1 MESSTAS
8 VPDIDYELTTVPY
21 GSGCVTTTVESF
33 PFKRR
38 TLLHVLNKWI
48 IYYFFC
54 ACCDN
59 QSYYFYEGDNIDTC
73 KECRAPVCRKCVNCI
88 RTYQWSDS
96 KKCRW
101 CASLVSP
108 LAKIDVSA
116 NTEYQMEISNAQE
129 QFSHLGNWFREVFKI
144 VPKFDF
150 SKIIWRKH
158 FEKQGWRFYGKAE
171 WFFNVKLP
179 NQCDVVMANMV
190 FHHTFYN
197 STHFKYR
204 DNRNKFAEFFKRF
217 SSEQE
222 PELFFESRQMLLM
235 QTISIMMLERM
246 GNPFFDGVLR
256 RVNANFS
263 EKLSIG
269 LGVRLRRHK

>member
-8 VPDIDYELTTVPY
+8 EPDIDYELRTVPCR
-21 GSGCVTTTVESF
+21 GGCVSTTVESF

-38 TLLHVLNKWI
+38 TLLHVLNDWI
-48 IYYFFC
+48 IYNFFC
-54 ACCDN
+54 ACCNN
-59 QSYYFYEGDNIDTC
+59 QYYFFYDGEKIDTC
-73 KECRAPVCRKCVNCI
+73 KECHAPVCRKCVNCI

-108 LAKIDVSA
+108 LAQIDVNT
-116 NTEYQMEISNAQE
+116 NTEYKIELSNAQE

-144 VPKFDF
+144 VPEFDF

-171 WFFNVKLP
+171 WFFKVQLP
-179 NQCDVVMANMV
+179 NQCDIVIANMV
-190 FHHTFYN
+190 FHHSFYN

-217 SSEQE
+217 SSEQD

-235 QTISIMMLERM
+235 KTMSIMMLERM

-256 RVNANFS
+256 RVNANFA
-263 EKLSIG
+263 EKLSYG
-269 LGVRLRRHK
+269 LGVRLRQRQ